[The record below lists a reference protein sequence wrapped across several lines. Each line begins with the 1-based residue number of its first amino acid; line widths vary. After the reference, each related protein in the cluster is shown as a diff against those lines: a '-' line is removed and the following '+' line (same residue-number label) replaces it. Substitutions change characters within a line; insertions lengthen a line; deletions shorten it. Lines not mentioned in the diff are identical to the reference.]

1 MAFSSL
7 DCNVHVHEK
16 IFREICTANAI
27 LARIA
32 ISLLLTLRLFEIHI
46 VSRDLKRWNLA
57 YRSLVDYTLKAES
70 VRNIFL
76 SKIAGPA
83 KPRPVIGLFHER
95 EICLGITEV
104 PYSRDTSYTTRY
116 QYIVIYFAPVMYF
129 IENVTFV

>member
-1 MAFSSL
+1 MITMAFSSL

-16 IFREICTANAI
+16 ILREICTANAI

-57 YRSLVDYTLKAES
+57 NRSLVDYTLKAES
-70 VRNIFL
+70 VRSIFL

-83 KPRPVIGLFHER
+83 KQRPAIR
-95 EICLGITEV
+95 AI
-104 PYSRDTSYTTRY
+104 S
-116 QYIVIYFAPVMYF
+116 
-129 IENVTFV
+129 